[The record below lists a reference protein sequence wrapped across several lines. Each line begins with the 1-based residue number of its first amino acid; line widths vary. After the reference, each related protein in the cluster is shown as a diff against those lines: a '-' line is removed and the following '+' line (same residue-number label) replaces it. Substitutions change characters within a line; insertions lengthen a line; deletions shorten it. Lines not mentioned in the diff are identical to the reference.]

1 MSLTAL
7 GLMTIL
13 PISGFIL
20 ALYFDN
26 MDLSD

>member
-7 GLMTIL
+7 CLMTVL

-20 ALYFDN
+20 ALYFDSN
-26 MDLSD
+26 DLSD